1 MGDLLEVKD
10 LKVAFRNHK
19 STVTAIDSVSFSIKE
34 GEVVGVV
41 GESGCGKSVTSLS
54 VLRLLPSVGEIT
66 AGEILFRGEDL
77 VKKTSAEMCDIRGN
91 SIAMIFQ
98 DPMTSLNPV
107 MTIEK
112 QLMETIITH
121 QKLDK
126 AAARS
131 AALEMLRKVGIPS
144 PEKRMKEFPH
154 QLSGGMRQRVM
165 IAMALS
171 CNPKLLIAD
180 EPTTALDVT
189 VQAQILELMRDLK
202 RNYHTAIMLITHD
215 LGVVAEMADHIAVM
229 YAGKILEYAD
239 AKSLFENPLHP
250 YTQGLMKSIPSLDE
264 QVESLYAI
272 PGTVPRLDNMP
283 KGCRFC
289 ERCTIADKK
298 CMTDEPPVFSI
309 NGHNVR
315 CWKYESE
322 GCTDA

>member
-1 MGDLLEVKD
+1 MGDLLEVKN
-10 LKVAFRNHK
+10 LKVAFHNHK
-19 STVTAIDSVSFSIKE
+19 STVTAIDSISFSIKE
-34 GEVVGVV
+34 GEVLGVV

-54 VLRLLPSVGEIT
+54 ILRLLPAVGEIT
-66 AGEILFRGEDL
+66 AGEILFQGEDL
-77 VKKTSAEMCDIRGN
+77 NQKTSAEMCDIRGN

-107 MTIEK
+107 MTIER

-126 AAARS
+126 ATARS
-131 AALEMLRKVGIPS
+131 VALEMLRKVGIPS

-202 RNYHTAIMLITHD
+202 QNYHTAIMLITHD
-215 LGVVAEMADHIAVM
+215 LGVVAEMADHVAVM

-239 AKSLFENPLHP
+239 VKSLFENPLHP
-250 YTQGLMKSIPSLDE
+250 YTQGLMKSIPSMDE
-264 QVESLYAI
+264 QEESLYAI

-283 KGCRFC
+283 SGCRFC
-289 ERCTIADKK
+289 GRCAIADRK
-298 CMTDEPPVFSI
+298 CMEDEPPVFSI
-309 NGHNVR
+309 NGHTVR
-315 CWKYESE
+315 CWKYER
-322 GCTDA
+322 GI